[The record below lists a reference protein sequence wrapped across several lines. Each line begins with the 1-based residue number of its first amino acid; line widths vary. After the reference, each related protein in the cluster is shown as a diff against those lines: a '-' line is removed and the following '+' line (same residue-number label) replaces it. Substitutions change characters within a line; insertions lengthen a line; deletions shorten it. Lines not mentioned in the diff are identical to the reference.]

1 MKEIYKNYYKQC
13 RENANLSQEQ
23 AAELLHVS
31 IRSLS
36 DYENGKTIP
45 PDEVVEM
52 MITIYHTKLL
62 GWLHLRNTSSLA
74 MKCIPEV
81 EKIKSEADIFL
92 HIVFS
97 EDGISE
103 IKTKIKEILE
113 DGKITPDEQSDFE
126 KIQQQARN
134 MIGRLF
140 SIAAYELNFK

>member
-1 MKEIYKNYYKQC
+1 M
-13 RENANLSQEQ
+13 A
-23 AAELLHVS
+23 
-31 IRSLS
+31 
-36 DYENGKTIP
+36 
-45 PDEVVEM
+45 
-52 MITIYHTKLL
+52 TIYHTKLL